1 MPGLLDRRPVAKPS
15 ICPTDNRWHAQFEG
29 PERAVHV
36 RLAEHDGH
44 IYLDLADA
52 CWRAVEIGPDGWRVI
67 GSPPVRFRRAAG
79 MLPLPVPQ
87 GGGPIEALAPFLNLP
102 NRDDFVLVVAWL
114 LATPAGRRPLSRT
127 SDIGRAGFGQ
137 DGSFEAAQGFG

>member
-1 MPGLLDRRPVAKPS
+1 
-15 ICPTDNRWHAQFEG
+15 
-29 PERAVHV
+29 
-36 RLAEHDGH
+36 
-44 IYLDLADA
+44 
-52 CWRAVEIGPDGWRVI
+52 
-67 GSPPVRFRRAAG
+67 

-137 DGSFEAAQGFG
+137 DGSFEAAQGFGRPERGAGAGTRARGTRPRDRRQQFACACLRQFVWLGSCALRCVLPARHGRELRAAPALHGRRRGAVSSSTPDSSQWH